1 MKTLLNSTDN
11 FGFYD
16 NNQNVYD
23 AYYTGT
29 ESYGFQE
36 SHIAG
41 GQAAVNVSV
50 YEPITIEPINFES
63 LNPTIMPPKN
73 MFPNIV
79 TPVANPIMTLTP
91 TTSYFPITQ
100 PIFTTPIP
108 VAPVFTSTMKITVRG
123 NVIDEYGDPLPIA
136 NISIDGKATA
146 QTDYDGNFTIPNVLP
161 TSIVRVTYMGMGD
174 YAAVA
179 SQFPSKVQ
187 LKTTAIQLE
196 GVTIIVPKKDTTVP
210 YTAPVAKAGMSW
222 LLWIALLAAGYKGMQ
237 YFKDDKPKTVKAK
250 I

>member
-16 NNQNVYD
+16 TNQNIYD
-23 AYYTGT
+23 TLINPRDVDYI
-29 ESYGFQE
+29 FQE
-36 SHIAG
+36 SNISG
-41 GQAAVNVSV
+41 GQATVDVSV
-50 YEPITIEPINFES
+50 YEPIKITPITFEPMI
-63 LNPTIMPPKN
+63 
-73 MFPNIV
+73 
-79 TPVANPIMTLTP
+79 PIMTLTP
-91 TTSYFPITQ
+91 ETSYFPITQ
-100 PIFTTPIP
+100 PLFTTPIP
-108 VAPVFTSTMKITVRG
+108 VAPVFTSTMKITVRA

-179 SQFPSKVQ
+179 SQFPSKIQ

-196 GVTIIVPKKDTTVP
+196 GVTIIAPKKDTTVP
-210 YTAPVAKAGMSW
+210 YSAPVAKAGMSW
-222 LLWIALLAAGYKGMQ
+222 LLWVAVLAAGYKGMQ